1 MRFDT
6 KKYQKPMTAQNLTQ
20 DTGESV
26 GDLEKVTITVSQPER
41 IAQIKK
47 LVEEHPEEC
56 EVIEVNKTAG
66 KDESIRVRIPMA
78 WIEIDPEETD
88 K

>member
-1 MRFDT
+1 MKFDT
-6 KKYQKPMTAQNLTQ
+6 KKCQ
-20 DTGESV
+20 EFS
-26 GDLEKVTITVSQPER
+26 EKVVVAVSGEKYTN
-41 IAQIKK
+41 QIKK
-47 LVEEHPEEC
+47 LVEEYPEEC
-56 EVIEVNKTAG
+56 EVIEVNKTVG

>member
-1 MRFDT
+1 MKFDT
-6 KKYQKPMTAQNLTQ
+6 KKCQEL
-20 DTGESV
+20 S
-26 GDLEKVTITVSQPER
+26 EKVVVAVSGEKYTN
-41 IAQIKK
+41 QIKK
-47 LVEEHPEEC
+47 LVEEYPEEC